1 MRKFSIF
8 VFIFIV
14 IALLIGFEKNFLIPT
29 PEKTPPSAMTIENEQ
44 IHLRFGHN
52 TPENSALHLAAL
64 RFAEQVKQ
72 KTRNRVI
79 IEVFP
84 SQQLGNDHEMVEMAR
99 EGTLDILL
107 TPTAKM
113 SVPLPAMQYADL
125 PFFFPSREDA
135 YALLDGEPGRLLLD
149 KLNQIDL
156 VGVTFWENGFKH
168 FTGNQPFLQPSDFT
182 GKKIRVMKS
191 RIIMDQF
198 RALGAEPVPIDFH
211 STRQALADN
220 VVDGEENPLVAIVSM
235 GFHEV
240 QSDLVLSEHA
250 YLGYVFSISKKVFDN
265 LPQDVRTVLIETAK
279 EITPWERNETQRRE
293 QMLLEQIRKAG
304 VQIHKLTAE
313 QRQAFASKV
322 SWIAKASE
330 PVIGPEIISKTEEYL
345 LNKYG
350 PAPELKEQIVIGL
363 DADLS
368 LDGGV
373 VGLSIKRGIELALDE
388 INTAG
393 GVLGKPLRLIARDH
407 RMTASMGVRN
417 LQYFIDRD
425 DVVAVIGGKHS
436 AVIMEELALINQARI
451 PYLIPW
457 AALSELT
464 ENNYADNYVFRIAVN
479 DRLVSPFIAKYLL
492 KHHKHPAIVVEN
504 TIWGRGNMQR
514 ISKYMNDKGVA
525 PGVIITLNRGQGDLS
540 NELKKITDAKC
551 DSIILVADSNE
562 AANFVTQLANHPSPL
577 PVVSHWSI
585 AGGDFYQRVHNVLPR
600 IDLKFFQAYSTTNNR
615 PELEA
620 LLSLYRQVYAVPKNK
635 PINSPLA
642 TARAYDLTHLLALA
656 ITQAGRTDRSNVKL
670 ALEHLKP
677 FNGAIKYYQQAFRP
691 DNHDALS
698 DNQYFMARFD
708 DKGFIVP
715 VSE

>member
-14 IALLIGFEKNFLIPT
+14 IALLFGFEKNFFIPT

-149 KLNQIDL
+149 KLDQIDL

-168 FTGNQPFLQPSDFT
+168 FTGNQPFLQPADFK

-211 STRQALADN
+211 STRQALADK
-220 VVDGEENPLVAIVSM
+220 VVDGQENPLVAIESM

-250 YLGYVFSISKKVFDN
+250 YLGYVFTISKKVFDR
-265 LPQDVRTVLIETAK
+265 LSQDIRTILVETAK
-279 EITPWERNETQRRE
+279 EETPWERNETQRRE
-293 QMLLEQIRKAG
+293 QALLEKIRKADIN
-304 VQIHKLTAE
+304 IHQLTPQ
-313 QRQAFASKV
+313 QRQAFADRV
-322 SWIAKASE
+322 AWIAKASE
-330 PVIGPEIISKTEEYL
+330 AVIGTDIISKTEEYL
-345 LNKYG
+345 LEKYG
-350 PAPELKEQIVIGL
+350 PAPERQEQIVIGL
-363 DADLS
+363 NADLS
-368 LDGGV
+368 LDGGKA
-373 VGLSIKRGIELALDE
+373 GLAIKRGIELALDE
-388 INTAG
+388 INGAG
-393 GVLGKPLRLIARDH
+393 GLLDKPVRLIARDH
-407 RMTASMGVRN
+407 RTTPSMAIKN
-417 LQYFIDRD
+417 LEYFIDRED
-425 DVVAVIGGKHS
+425 TVAIIGGKHS
-436 AVIMEELALINQARI
+436 AVITQEIPIAQDAQI

-457 AALSELT
+457 AAVSGLT
-464 ENNYADNYVFRIAVN
+464 ENGYADNYVFRVSAN
-479 DRLVSPFIAKYLL
+479 DRFASAFIAKYLL
-492 KHHKHPAIVVEN
+492 KRHKRPAIVVEN
-504 TIWGRGNMQR
+504 SIWGRDNMQR
-514 ISKYMNDKGVA
+514 ISEFMQLKGVA
-525 PGVIITLNRGQGDLS
+525 PEIMITINRGQEDFSG
-540 NELKKITDAKC
+540 ELKKIADAKC
-551 DSIILVADSNE
+551 DSVLLVANSNE
-562 AANFVTQLANHPSPL
+562 GANFITQLAQQPFAL
-577 PVVSHWSI
+577 PVISHWGVL
-585 AGGDFYQRVHNVLPR
+585 GGDFYQRVQHLLSR
-600 IDLKFFQAYSTTNNR
+600 IDLRFFQPYPTVSKR
-615 PELEA
+615 PELNR
-620 LLSLYRQVYAVPKNK
+620 LFNRYRQVYAIPQDQ
-635 PINSPLA
+635 PINAPMA
-642 TARAYDLTHLLALA
+642 VAQAYDLTQLLASA
-656 ITQAGRTDRSNVKL
+656 INQAGSTEPVKVKQ

-677 FNGAIKYYQQAFRP
+677 VNGAIQYYQQAFRP
-691 DNHDALS
+691 DNHEALN
-698 DNQYFMARFD
+698 DDRYFMAHFNNQ
-708 DKGFIVP
+708 GFIVP
-715 VSE
+715 VDK